1 MIRYRTFA
9 FALAVALLGAC
20 TTGETQ
26 AQQSQNKTLYQ
37 RLGGYDAIAA
47 VTDDFMARM
56 GGDPQVNHFF
66 GGISADSQRRL
77 RQLIVD
83 LLCQTSGGPCL
94 YTGRTMKQSHTGLK
108 ITEADWNEAAANLT
122 ASLDKFKVPAREN
135 NEVLAIVTNLKPD
148 IVEK

>member
-1 MIRYRTFA
+1 MIRYRTLA

-47 VTDDFMARM
+47 VTDDFMARL
-56 GGDPQVNHFF
+56 GGDPQFTRFF
-66 GGISADSQRRL
+66 GGVSADSQKRL

-83 LLCQTSGGPCL
+83 LLCQSSGGPCY
-94 YTGRTMKQSHTGLK
+94 YTGRTMKQSHAGLK
-108 ITEADWNEAAANLT
+108 INEDDWAKSAAHLG
-122 ASLDKFKVPAREN
+122 ASMDQFKVPAREK
-135 NEVLAIVTNLKPD
+135 NEVLALVTTLKPD